1 MKKIIASIFI
11 VILVSIV
18 GNAQST
24 VISGSVKDPLG
35 KPVFNATIV
44 LEGKN
49 VGARTDDEGKFKFTA
64 TGSGTFTL

>member
-1 MKKIIASIFI
+1 MKKIIASITIIIF
-11 VILVSIV
+11 VTLV

-44 LEGKN
+44 LEGKC
-49 VGARTDDEGKFKFTA
+49 GG
-64 TGSGTFTL
+64 